1 MDPPPLLA
9 LALPAPPPRR
19 ATLLPL
25 SGPRRLLKRHK
36 ALGAATSAAAIA
48 AARAG
53 VTAAV
58 ATIVA
63 GAPLATSY
71 SDAYAH
77 TERLCRGKHQDML
90 QLADAVLAEIGAGFA
105 ASWQPPLRRLVA
117 TATAAGAAEFIAVVA
132 QWQQISETLLKVLLP
147 LDRGYLRHHLAKPSI
162 RRRCMMLVVD
172 EIREH
177 TAVVNQWHLE
187 MVVVKQLVALAAAMS
202 QLVFQISET
211 LPEAKLRT
219 SVLERLAVVYCERG
233 RHWLTTEPNY
243 VARCLSEIASE
254 ITYWQRCGYPPSFVN
269 DLRKRLKWAVV
280 FSDFDAVAAAIL
292 PQLLAPGAGAGAG
305 PSNVSAGASANS
317 AINALVAMC
326 RAASDDYG
334 YDAVAALRH
343 QAQRFLTRQFDDVI
357 AATHTRR
364 KRLVVSDLVSAYHQ
378 WQHRFAAFTD
388 AEPRLDYAWRQLFT
402 QAVNGLADVSKHV
415 AHHLCRHCD
424 AWFKHHPTPWDEFNR
439 EVLVVFAALNAKLLF
454 VASYRQ
460 FVAKRLLLIDGGV
473 GPDYVSEE
481 RGVVDSFAGVIGDD
495 DAGIVAIRRM
505 VTDWATSRDQYS
517 HVYAND
523 DEVNPDNIDVNL
535 LVLRHDDWRDVPK
548 PAGTPALVVPPV
560 FQKLISKFAHDY
572 AATSPRHQR
581 QRLDWTNWWT
591 HKVTLAV
598 AFDRGTREVQ
608 GNMVHA
614 SVVALLC
621 AGGDPQPQYTQA
633 QLTSQLGVEAA
644 TTERIIAPLV
654 DKGLVVCDAATQLL
668 RWNFAFDDGS
678 DKKIKL
684 SVAKDKAAPAAPA
697 PASDAANTADDGNIA
712 DASELA
718 ARRHQLQCQCVLM
731 RVMKQE
737 HRLGYAQLMH
747 RCLDYFEAQGQPVPW
762 RQLKREIDALLAADD
777 LKRLDNGD
785 IEYVP

>member
-1 MDPPPLLA
+1 MDPSPSSA
-9 LALPAPPPRR
+9 SASPAPPPRR
-19 ATLLPL
+19 ATSSPS
-25 SGPRRLLKRHK
+25 SGPRRSLKRHK
-36 ALGAATSAAAIA
+36 ALGTATSAAAIA
-48 AARAG
+48 AARA
-53 VTAAV
+53 VVAAAV

-77 TERLCRGKHQDML
+77 TERLCRSKHQEMS

-105 ASWQPPLRRLVA
+105 AEWQPQLRRSVT
-117 TATAAGAAEFIAVVA
+117 TAGGAAEFITVLSR
-132 QWQQISETLLKVLLP
+132 WQAISETLSKVLLP
-147 LDRGYLRHHLAKPSI
+147 LDRGYLRHHSTKPSI
-162 RRRCMMLVVD
+162 RRRCMMLVVE
-172 EIREH
+172 EIKEH
-177 TAVVNQWHLE
+177 TAVLNQWHLE
-187 MVVVKQLVALAAAMS
+187 MVMVKQPVTSAAMS
-202 QLVFQISET
+202 QLVFQVSEA

-219 SVLERLAVVYCERG
+219 SVLERLALVYTERG
-233 RHWLTTEPNY
+233 SQWLTTEPNY

-254 ITYWQRCGYPPSFVN
+254 ISYWQRCGYPQSFVN

-280 FSDFDAVAAAIL
+280 FSHFDAVAAAAL
-292 PQLLAPGAGAGAG
+292 PQLLAPGAA
-305 PSNVSAGASANS
+305 ASTL
-317 AINALVAMC
+317 IKALVAMC

-343 QAQRFLTRQFDDVI
+343 QAQSFLTRQFDDVI
-357 AATHTRR
+357 ATHTRR
-364 KRLVVSDLVSAYHQ
+364 KRFVSDLVSAYHQ
-378 WQHRFAAFTD
+378 WRHRFAAFTD
-388 AEPRLDYAWRQLFT
+388 AEPRLEYAWRQSFT
-402 QAVNGLADVSKHV
+402 QAVNGSAYVSKHV
-415 AHHLCRHCD
+415 ALHLCRHCD
-424 AWFKHHPTPWDEFNR
+424 TWFKHHPTSWAEFKR
-439 EVLVVFAALNAKLLF
+439 EVLVVFEALNAKSAF

-460 FVAKRLLLIDGGV
+460 FVAKRLLSVDGV

-481 RGVVDSFAGVIGDD
+481 RGVVDGFAGVIGDD
-495 DAGIVAIRRM
+495 DANIVAIRRM

-517 HVYAND
+517 HLYAND
-523 DEVNPDNIDVNL
+523 DDVNPDNIDVNV

-560 FQKLISKFAHDY
+560 FQKLVHRFAQDY
-572 AATSPRHQR
+572 ASTSQRHQR

-621 AGGDPQPQYTQA
+621 AGGDPQPQYTEA
-633 QLTSQLGVEAA
+633 ELTTKLGVEAA
-644 TTERIIAPLV
+644 TTERIVSPLV
-654 DKGLVVCDAATQLL
+654 DKGLIVCDPTTQLL

-684 SVAKDKAAPAAPA
+684 SVGKDKASAAS
-697 PASDAANTADDGNIA
+697 ASATPSEAVADAANA
-712 DASELA
+712 DAAELA

-747 RCLDYFEAQGQPVPW
+747 RCLDYFEAQGQSVSP
-762 RQLKREIDALLAADD
+762 RQLKREMDALLAADD